1 MALYGY
7 YEGKFDWLP
16 PSTRA
21 LVDYLWERV
30 SEPYKQKIVNSM
42 YEDLYDVIVT
52 ALEFVASPQ
61 GLKIPYEIF
70 IGAENEAKEE
80 SPDDPWQ
87 MVLDAYKK
95 DWFPDKA

>member
-1 MALYGY
+1 METDEDDDPFY
-7 YEGKFDWLP
+7 YLP
-16 PSTRA
+16 PATRA
-21 LVDYLWERV
+21 LIDYIWERV
-30 SEPYKQKIVNSM
+30 SEPYKQKLIETE
-42 YEDLYDVIVT
+42 YEETLYNVIVT